1 MKSRLPLI
9 MLVIAGIGLSN
20 AASIRAQQNATN
32 KSQADDSSAKPCIV
46 VYGAVR
52 SPARFELRRP
62 VRLAEALTMSG
73 GVTER
78 AGETVQLIHSR
89 MECFQVGAG
98 EKVLGTAHGT
108 KSESNDSFR
117 IVVVNLADLIRG
129 DEKANP
135 YLEAGDIVIVTELDP
150 IYVTGSVVNPRP
162 IYSREPLTFRQAI
175 KIAGG
180 LRSDAKKGKV
190 LIYRRR
196 PNGDLAEEIAL
207 DLNDIVR
214 HRTKDFILQPGDT
227 VVVGGVGVDPFLP
240 MNRYPTFDSRP
251 LIPRGYQVI
260 Y

>member
-1 MKSRLPLI
+1 MRTRSALI
-9 MLVIAGIGLSN
+9 GFAIAGIGLLSTSAIQAQQPANNSSQAGNSN
-20 AASIRAQQNATN
+20 AKA
-32 KSQADDSSAKPCIV
+32 CIV

-52 SPARFELRRP
+52 SPARFELRRR
-62 VRLAEALTMSG
+62 VRLAELLALSG

-78 AGETVQLIHSR
+78 VGQTIQIIHSGS
-89 MECFQVGAG
+89 ECYRGA
-98 EKVLGTAHGT
+98 EKQAT
-108 KSESNDSFR
+108 KSPTSDSEKF
-117 IVVVNLADLIRG
+117 VVLNLADFVRR

-135 YLEAGDIVIVTELDP
+135 YIEAGDVVIVTESDP
-150 IYVTGSVVNPRP
+150 IYITGSVVHPRP

-180 LRSDAKKGKV
+180 LRADAKKGKV

-207 DLNDIVR
+207 DLNEIVR

-227 VVVGGVGVDPFLP
+227 VVVGGVSQLLP

-251 LIPRGYQVI
+251 LIPRGYKVI
-260 Y
+260 F

>member
-1 MKSRLPLI
+1 MRKRLSLI
-9 MLVIAGIGLSN
+9 GFVIAVGLSVTV
-20 AASIRAQQNATN
+20 SIQAQQPANN
-32 KSQADDSSAKPCIV
+32 SSQADDSDGKPCIV

-52 SPARFELRRP
+52 LPVRFELRRR
-62 VRLAEALTMSG
+62 VRLAELLTLSG

-78 AGETVQLIHSR
+78 VGQTIQIIHSGS
-89 MECFQVGAG
+89 ECYRGGA
-98 EKVLGTAHGT
+98 EKPAT
-108 KSESNDSFR
+108 KSPASASEKFT
-117 IVVVNLADLIRG
+117 VLNLADFVRG

-175 KIAGG
+175 KLAGG
-180 LRSDAKKGKV
+180 LRADAKKGKV

-196 PNGDLAEEIAL
+196 PNGDLAEEFAL
-207 DLNDIVR
+207 DLNEIVR
-214 HRTKDFILQPGDT
+214 HRKKDFILQPGDT
-227 VVVGGVGVDPFLP
+227 VVVGGVGQFLP
-240 MNRYPTFDSRP
+240 TNRYPTFDSRP

>member
-1 MKSRLPLI
+1 MRKSLPLI
-9 MLVIAGIGLSN
+9 VLAIAGIGLSVTS
-20 AASIRAQQNATN
+20 SIQAQQTATN
-32 KSQADDSSAKPCIV
+32 NSQADDSNAKPCIV

-52 SPARFELRRP
+52 SPARYELRRP
-62 VRLAEALTMSG
+62 VRLAELLARSG

-78 AGETVQLIHSR
+78 VGKTIQIIHSGS
-89 MECFQVGAG
+89 ECYRGAS
-98 EKVLGTAHGT
+98 EQQAT
-108 KSESNDSFR
+108 KSPTPDSEKF
-117 IVVVNLADLIRG
+117 VVLNLADFLRG

-180 LRSDAKKGKV
+180 LRADAKKGKV